1 MLKHTQK
8 IKEKYE
14 EIQRRIFYMVPE
26 KWEELYLYTSIIDR
40 LGDIQTGEMFFYYI
54 PKGLIKRKP
63 VNVYEIPSRFNIDEN
78 DYLNLVNLLY
88 DSLKELRE
96 LFKNTNQKV
105 WTNLTIS
112 IKNFKFKIEYNY
124 DSLSNRNYNSEE
136 RHLIWKYKYLNLNLY
151 NFNKEEKEV
160 IQRYL
165 SERKD
170 NTKNETYEAGIYIK
184 DIKNI
189 VDYETEDYESI
200 QNVEYVASKRD
211 NTRQNQILFKK

>member
-189 VDYETEDYESI
+189 VDYETEEYESI